1 MKCKSC
7 SSCRKGYFESKP
19 DKYVCIGVKEPFVI
33 EDINNE
39 CTEYPE
45 KNRELNNKNNVHI
58 KHISLN
64 VSEEIRHILPDT
76 LEKDLQDNEVICPV
90 CHGLGVVLDNNIYGI
105 KGDTSEAARKSMFP
119 YNHQAIKFCPN
130 CYNGVISLCE
140 YCGKPLPRGI
150 LKCDC
155 EQQRAK
161 DEEEKRIKYQK
172 TIAKA
177 NEVDIN
183 DLPKDTWFYD
193 EQTDDYFSDIEGFVD
208 SYKDYSE
215 FENDKEM
222 IANLPPVLWI
232 CGTTDISMDA
242 GSIVEDACEQLHE
255 DALESISYDDMKE
268 LQKLLDEWCAK
279 QTGTRTIY
287 PCYEE
292 YVRVQKEWF
301 G

>member
-45 KNRELNNKNNVHI
+45 KNSELNNKNNVHT

-76 LEKDLQDNEVICPV
+76 LEKDLQYNEAICPV
-90 CHGLGVVLDNNIYGI
+90 CHGLGVVLDNNVYGI
-105 KGDTSEAARKSMFP
+105 EGDTSEVAKKSMFP

-130 CYNGVISLCE
+130 CYNGVIRLCE
-140 YCGKPLPRGI
+140 YCGKSLARGT
-150 LKCDC
+150 LKYDC

-161 DEEEKRIKYQK
+161 DEKEKRIKYQK

-183 DLPKDTWFYD
+183 ELPKDTWFYD

-268 LQKLLDEWCAK
+268 LQNFLDEWCAK
-279 QTGTRTIY
+279 QTGTRTLY
-287 PCYEE
+287 PCYKE